1 MTLDTGTVVPRSQI
15 SLGIE
20 PSLRGSL
27 AHLAKRR
34 VLVIGLSVLLRL
46 PVLNPIDHG
55 VPAGTQLNGRWTSD
69 RRPVFVWKRPGT

>member
-34 VLVIGLSVLLRL
+34 VLVIDYPYCFGYLC
-46 PVLNPIDHG
+46 
-55 VPAGTQLNGRWTSD
+55 
-69 RRPVFVWKRPGT
+69 